1 MARVSENPVVSVIIL
16 TWNHSYLLKDFLR
29 SFYANVGADWLART
43 ELIIVDNGSTDDTEI
58 LLREWQA
65 TTGGA
70 GFKQALRHP
79 VNLGFAAGNNAAIRR
94 ARGEYL
100 LLLNNDVVLQS
111 DLIQACL
118 EAYNGTT
125 RSLLGARLISRPT
138 PWNQINGGFVRYLE
152 GWCLFANASTF
163 REVGLRREGGM
174 EDVFDETFSP
184 AFFED
189 VDLSLRAHI
198 HGIPLREARL
208 PVHHLEGRTT
218 KRTESFPFMEIIREN
233 QRRFQRKWSHLR
245 PEDLDPVGVAPLK
258 SGRG

>member
-1 MARVSENPVVSVIIL
+1 MHAPSETPVVSVIIP

-29 SFYANVGADWLART
+29 SFEANIGPDWLART
-43 ELIIVDNGSTDDTEI
+43 ELIIVDNGSTDDTETV
-58 LLREWQA
+58 LQQWTA
-65 TTGGA
+65 TASGA

-79 VNLGFAAGNNAAIRR
+79 VNLGFAAGNNSAIRM

-118 EAYNGTT
+118 DACGRRT
-125 RSLLGARLISRPT
+125 RILLGARLIARPT

-163 REVGLRREGGM
+163 REVGLRRNGDVE
-174 EDVFDETFSP
+174 EVFDETFSP

-189 VDLSLRAHI
+189 MDLSLRAHI
-198 HGIPLREARL
+198 HGIPLQEARL
-208 PVHHLEGRTT
+208 PVRHLEGRTT
-218 KRTESFPFMEIIREN
+218 KRTPSFPFMEIIREN
-233 QRRFQRKWSHLR
+233 QRRFQSKWSHLR
-245 PEDLDPVGVAPLK
+245 PEDLDPAVVRA
-258 SGRG
+258 